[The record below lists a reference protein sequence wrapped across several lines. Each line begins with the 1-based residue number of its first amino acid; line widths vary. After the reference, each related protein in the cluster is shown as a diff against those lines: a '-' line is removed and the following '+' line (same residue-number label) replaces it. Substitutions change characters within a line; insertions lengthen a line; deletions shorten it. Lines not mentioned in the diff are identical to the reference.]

1 MNGMNINF
9 DYLNSISKI
18 SEETFE
24 ELQRI
29 SDFKRISAG
38 TPIIKLGEM
47 TSKIYMLVSGVI
59 RCFISPESGK
69 EFNKSFYMPT
79 SFVGSLTALREKKPS
94 LFAFETLTDCKV
106 YEVDYYELMELC
118 ENNVVLKDLHN
129 SVLGVLYTQYE
140 KRLVEL
146 ISMDATKRYL
156 ELRKQNPNID
166 ELISQYHIASYIGI
180 TAVQLSRIR
189 KKIGVINI
197 C

>member
-1 MNGMNINF
+1 MRINF

-24 ELQRI
+24 DLKNI
-29 SDFKRISAG
+29 SEFKRIPAG
-38 TPIIKLGEM
+38 TKLIKLDEM
-47 TSKIYMLVSGVI
+47 TSKIYMLVSGVV
-59 RCFISPESGK
+59 RCYISTESGK
-69 EFNKSFYMPT
+69 EFNKSFYMPI
-79 SFVGSLTALREKKPS
+79 SFVGALTALREKKPS
-94 LFAFETLTDCKV
+94 SFTFETLTDCKV
-106 YEVDYYELMELC
+106 YEVDYYKLMKLC
-118 ENNVVLKDLHN
+118 ENNLVLKDMHN
-129 SVLGVLYTQYE
+129 SILAMLYAKYE

-156 ELRKQNPNID
+156 ELRKQNPKID
-166 ELISQYHIASYIGI
+166 DLISQYHIASYLGI